1 MRLRCNVSDSGRE
14 WGANSDEAIRA
25 KNRMPYDAII
35 KKRMDGRT
43 MTMGKHKA
51 ANAATCE
58 RIISS
63 LENGNATQREA
74 AEWAIW
80 MVWWRLMDSQ
90 TQQQIDEMRV
100 EEIAALRKRVDQLE
114 REKRGIGHDDQY
126 A

>member
-1 MRLRCNVSDSGRE
+1 MSDSGRE
-14 WGANSDEAIRA
+14 WGANSDKAIRA

-35 KKRMDGRT
+35 KKRMDGRV
-43 MTMGKHKA
+43 MSIGKHKA

-63 LENGNATQREA
+63 LENGNATQRDA
-74 AEWAIW
+74 AEWAVW

-90 TQQQIDEMRV
+90 THGQIEEMQR
-100 EEIAALRKRVDQLE
+100 EEIASLRKRIDELE
-114 REKRGIGHDDQY
+114 REKRGIGSDDQY